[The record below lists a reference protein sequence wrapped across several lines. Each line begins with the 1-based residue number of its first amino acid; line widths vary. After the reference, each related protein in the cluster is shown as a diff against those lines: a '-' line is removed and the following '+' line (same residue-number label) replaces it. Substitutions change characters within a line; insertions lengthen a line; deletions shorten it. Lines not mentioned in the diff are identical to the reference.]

1 MTNSN
6 DYLRVSDA
14 CVELGGKSRV
24 QVYEYLRRPEVET
37 GIRRMRVGKT
47 TFVHMPSLRAYEAT
61 VKPGRPRKG
70 ADEREESQHGN
81 TDRVD
86 GTRSGI

>member
-47 TFVHMPSLRAYEAT
+47 TFVHMPSLRAFLESRAT
-61 VKPGRPRKG
+61 GGEPVN
-70 ADEREESQHGN
+70 ATAAQ
-81 TDRVD
+81 
-86 GTRSGI
+86 